1 MANFDF
7 GNTPIT
13 SDITLK
19 AGWCCEN
26 SAENDITSRFYDG
39 EGARITLSDGKIVYI
54 TPGDY
59 VNIQQSTSAFFAH
72 TNPDF
77 SDSGTTFVNTEDV
90 ISFEFGNG
98 LKTGIQDNMFHY
110 NYWKNLQKVTGRLDY
125 VPRNFLFNGYIISPE
140 LLVELE
146 ITTTSN
152 IGTGFIGSRGNA
164 HGTIIFNCP
173 ESAFSSLMSFT
184 DPQAVPTMLNVSSYT
199 GPEALATV
207 SKGFAIGGT
216 AADYVLS
223 NFPNSEKHRNLHKLE

>member
-59 VNIQQSTSAFFAH
+59 VNIPAQTSTLFTH

-77 SDSGTTFVNTEDV
+77 SDSGTTLVSTKDV
-90 ISFEFGNG
+90 VSFEFGNG
-98 LKTGIQDNMFHY
+98 LKTGIQEQMFY
-110 NYWKNLQKVTGRLDY
+110 YINWRNLQKVTGRLDY
-125 VPRNFLFNGYIISPE
+125 VPSSFLFNGHIVSPE

-146 ITTTSN
+146 ITTTSD

-173 ESAFSSLMSFT
+173 ESAFSSLMSYT
-184 DPQAVPTMLNVSSYT
+184 EPQSVPTMLNVSSYA
-199 GPEALATV
+199 GPELLATV

-223 NFPNSEKHRNLHKLE
+223 NFPNSEKHRNLYKLE

>member
-59 VNIQQSTSAFFAH
+59 VNIQAHTSSFFAH

-77 SDSGTTFVNTEDV
+77 SDSGTTLVRTSDV
-90 ISFEFGNG
+90 VSFEFGNG
-98 LKTGIQDNMFHY
+98 LKTGIQEDMF
-110 NYWKNLQKVTGRLDY
+110 NFTNWRNLQKVTGRLDY
-125 VPRNFLFNGYIISPE
+125 VPRKFLFNGHIMSPE

-152 IGTGFIGSRGNA
+152 IGISFIGSRGNA

-184 DPQAVPTMLNVSSYT
+184 DPRSVPTMLNVSGYT
-199 GPEALATV
+199 GPGLPATV

-223 NFPNSEKHRNLHKLE
+223 NFPNGEGHRNLYKLE

>member
-7 GNTPIT
+7 GNTPIA

-54 TPGDY
+54 RPGDL
-59 VNIQQSTSAFFAH
+59 VNIPAHVSVLFAH

-77 SDSGTTFVNTEDV
+77 SDSGTISVNTADV
-90 ISFEFGNG
+90 VSFEFGNG
-98 LKTGIQDNMFHY
+98 SKTGIQEQMFCY
-110 NYWKNLQKVTGRLDY
+110 LYWRNLQKVTGRLDY
-125 VPRNFLFNGYIISPE
+125 VPRGFLFNGHMVSPE

-184 DPQAVPTMLNVSSYT
+184 APYAPSSMLNVSSNT
-199 GPEALATV
+199 GPELLATV

-223 NFPNSEKHRNLHKLE
+223 NFPNSEGHRNLYKLE

>member
-1 MANFDF
+1 M
-7 GNTPIT
+7 
-13 SDITLK
+13 
-19 AGWCCEN
+19 
-26 SAENDITSRFYDG
+26 
-39 EGARITLSDGKIVYI
+39 YI

-59 VNIQQSTSAFFAH
+59 VNIQQNTSAFFAH

-90 ISFEFGNG
+90 VSFEFGNG
-98 LKTGIQDNMFHY
+98 LKTGLQEHMFFFIF
-110 NYWKNLQKVTGRLDY
+110 WKNLQKVTGRLDY
-125 VPRNFLFNGYIISPE
+125 VPNNFLFNGHIMSPE

-152 IGTGFIGSRGNA
+152 IGIGFIGSRGNA

-184 DPQAVPTMLNVSSYT
+184 SPCLASTMLNVSDYT
-199 GPEALATV
+199 GIESLATV

-223 NFPNSEKHRNLHKLE
+223 NFPNDEICRNLYKLE